1 MLHSNEMDELHLPS
15 KSKVSDV
22 ELPDSPVT
30 NTEKSEESPAHTLDE
45 QSVRS
50 EDQGSVSEISIDVRT
65 NSGFS
70 DLDILPTKDYPERSK
85 PIFFNYLLNLFLK
98 ESLIL
103 F

>member
-1 MLHSNEMDELHLPS
+1 MLHSNEIDEFHLPS
-15 KSKVSDV
+15 KSKVPAE

-30 NTEKSEESPAHTLDE
+30 TTEKSEESPAHTLDD

-50 EDQGSVSEISIDVRT
+50 EDQCSVSEISLDVRT

-85 PIFFNYLLNLFLK
+85 PICFNYLLLFLC
-98 ESLIL
+98 L
-103 F
+103 FFK